1 MIKIKKLVF
10 EKNDITVVK
19 DFLNW
24 FYDNFEEEDDLDWI
38 TDEVGYEMRDFQD
51 ALSCLL
57 NYMECHAEE

>member
-24 FYDNFEEEDDLDWI
+24 FYDNFGEEDDLNWI
-38 TDEVGYEMRDFQD
+38 TDEVGYEMQDFQD

-57 NYMECHAEE
+57 NYMECHTEE